1 MLRYVAYSLQIVKEK
16 VTLNSFLYT
25 CVTLNHFMLKI
36 LSVLSRR
43 SSKEY
48 VRGQKR
54 NRKNERRKQKRKKKE
69 IDLTFSHRS
78 TYPHA
83 TSGFMEGPLFPH
95 RVGKKHGH
103 VSPRTSAAD
112 PRQTRLPS
120 FIPSQMTV
128 GLEDDYHA
136 LKKDHDTIE
145 IELKTLRETYNS
157 RQDTWIKEK
166 LDMQV
171 RIKRKF

>member
-1 MLRYVAYSLQIVKEK
+1 
-16 VTLNSFLYT
+16 
-25 CVTLNHFMLKI
+25 
-36 LSVLSRR
+36 
-43 SSKEY
+43 
-48 VRGQKR
+48 
-54 NRKNERRKQKRKKKE
+54 
-69 IDLTFSHRS
+69 
-78 TYPHA
+78 
-83 TSGFMEGPLFPH
+83 MEGPLFPH

-171 RIKRKF
+171 RIKRKFQIIRMVRKNRRKKWGEWEGNMTLLSFDMIRNIYIHIGLMDYILLRLLVHQSDNLYI

>member
-1 MLRYVAYSLQIVKEK
+1 
-16 VTLNSFLYT
+16 
-25 CVTLNHFMLKI
+25 
-36 LSVLSRR
+36 
-43 SSKEY
+43 
-48 VRGQKR
+48 
-54 NRKNERRKQKRKKKE
+54 
-69 IDLTFSHRS
+69 
-78 TYPHA
+78 
-83 TSGFMEGPLFPH
+83 MEGPLFPH

-171 RIKRKF
+171 RIKRTFQIIRMIRKNRRKKWGEWEGNMTLLSFDMIRNIYIHIGLMDYILLRLLVHQSDNLYI